1 MKIIFFISLAILSC
15 INTQNGT
22 LKDSF
27 NKVVHLTNINYYQVG
42 VFDYVNFLNSASFDS
57 NSTSPNLL
65 VGTNLK
71 LPFQASFT
79 VNGESNLTASGSFIF
94 NVNNLN

>member
-1 MKIIFFISLAILSC
+1 
-15 INTQNGT
+15 
-22 LKDSF
+22 
-27 NKVVHLTNINYYQVG
+27 
-42 VFDYVNFLNSASFDS
+42 
-57 NSTSPNLL
+57 
-65 VGTNLK
+65 